1 MRESLKQIF
10 LSIYE
15 FHMKI
20 YLPIYAR
27 PIFQKINLLKY
38 QTALRSLGYNN
49 CCDPRKTGEL
59 NFIELFAKT
68 KPTFCLDIGANI
80 GKYSKLLL
88 ENTES
93 KILAFEPLPGAYALL
108 EKLKTEYPGRFSAEN
123 VGVGDATK
131 KMILNYGS
139 DTSELSSF
147 STDINAISYVGKSN
161 IHQIEVEVVTL
172 DDYFAETQF
181 ENMGE
186 IDLMKIDTEGFEYEV
201 LQGAVKTISILSP
214 KFIQIELNSHQ
225 LHRGHSLFEF
235 SKILNNYDVFQLL
248 PFGKGGIK
256 RDPASSEA
264 NIFAY
269 SNFVFVRRD
278 LQFNF

>member
-1 MRESLKQIF
+1 MR
-10 LSIYE
+10 
-15 FHMKI
+15 I
-20 YLPIYAR
+20 YLPLHAR

-49 CCDPRKTGEL
+49 CCDPEKTGEL
-59 NFIELFAKT
+59 IFLELFAKT
-68 KPTFCLDIGANI
+68 NPKFCLDIGANV
-80 GKYSKLLL
+80 GRYSKLLL

-93 KILAFEPLPGAYALL
+93 KILAFEPLPAAYALL
-108 EKLKTEYPGRFSAEN
+108 ERLGTQYPGRFSAEN
-123 VGVGDATK
+123 IGVGDATK
-131 KMILNYGS
+131 RMTLNYGS
-139 DTSELSSF
+139 NTSELSSF
-147 STDINAISYVGKSN
+147 STDINAISYVGESN
-161 IHQIEVEVVTL
+161 IYQIEVEVVTL
-172 DDYFAETQF
+172 DDYFSKTEF
-181 ENMGE
+181 KKMGE

-201 LQGAVKTISILSP
+201 LRGAVKTISKMSP

-235 SKILNNYDVFQLL
+235 SKILDNYEVFQLL
-248 PFGKGGIK
+248 PFGKGRIK

-269 SNFVFVRRD
+269 SNFIFVRSD